1 MLIFSCPH
9 SCSFFALNF
18 AFLWVIHSVLFFFF
32 ALLGFFCGGYH
43 YSLRVYI
50 FERVRARN
58 FSQAWSFVQCS
69 QSIPIVIGVNF
80 AEFLNC
86 HVAHKSGYLFGFFC
100 VLSGS
105 VLLFLVDVHKRN
117 ISSHRHTRYSTMHSA
132 TGIIVQF

>member
-1 MLIFSCPH
+1 MCVLIFRCVIIHFFSCLQ
-9 SCSFFALNF
+9 FFVVVYF
-18 AFLWVIHSVLFFFF
+18 IFVGRPKSIRPV
-32 ALLGFFCGGYH
+32 LGFFCGGYH

-58 FSQAWSFVQCS
+58 FSQAWSYVQCS

-86 HVAHKSGYLFGFFC
+86 HVSHKSGYLFGFFC

-105 VLLFLVDVHKRN
+105 VLLFLVDVHKRS
-117 ISSHRHTRYSTMHSA
+117 ISSHRHMR
-132 TGIIVQF
+132 